1 MTAWPNFRLVFP
13 LFSKYVHVSSLK
25 STRTLCKCARHS
37 ISATRNGI
45 ATFEIG
51 NQISVGSEKFAT
63 LRAKRNRSMSA
74 IFFSALKI
82 PLSITIDT
90 PSYAGPLRGD
100 EYLLIKTTFFL
111 AWGTSV
117 TSSLIQL
124 PCYYDKGQ
132 PKVMFFQ
139 FDQLNS
145 CCEQIKQSIW
155 RLPVQI
161 WLWSRLKFVN
171 DHNQPSDVAD
181 SNTLF
186 VIIET

>member
-25 STRTLCKCARHS
+25 STRTLCKCARNS
-37 ISATRNGI
+37 INATRNSHIQNWKPNLSGI
-45 ATFEIG
+45 REIC
-51 NQISVGSEKFAT
+51 NTESEAQQT
-63 LRAKRNRSMSA
+63 MSA

-100 EYLLIKTTFFL
+100 EYLLIKTTFSL
-111 AWGTSV
+111 AWATSI